1 MSCTGWRSRTTADNE
16 EYSMEQY
23 PLSSRNKAKRM
34 RERATYDVAA
44 VHALL
49 DAALFCHIAYVV
61 DGQPYCTPTLFWRRG
76 NNVIWHGSAGSRM
89 LREQVKHIDVCLTVT
104 FLDSIVLT
112 RGAFHHAV
120 NYRSAMLFGRASL
133 IEDAEEKLFESRQL
147 IENFLPGRSD
157 LVVPPTPLEL
167 KQASFLKM
175 PIDQAAAK
183 IRNYPASHGTATHRN
198 HPVWAGEIPIETR
211 IGALAPCSLL
221 DPGIA
226 QSPDVELYREGA
238 RLDTTLLAIRRKAGG
253 EG

>member
-1 MSCTGWRSRTTADNE
+1 
-16 EYSMEQY
+16 MEQY
-23 PLSSRNKAKRM
+23 PVSSRNKAKRM
-34 RERATYDVAA
+34 RERATYDIAA
-44 VHALL
+44 VHAML

-76 NNVIWHGSAGSRM
+76 NNVIWHGSVGSRM
-89 LREQVKHIDVCLTVT
+89 LQAQVKHVDVCLTVT

-133 IEDAEEKLFESRQL
+133 IEDPDEKLFESKQV
-147 IENFLPGRSD
+147 IDNFLPGRSD

-175 PIDQAAAK
+175 PIDQASAK
-183 IRNYPASHGTATHRN
+183 IRAYPASHEIAELRD

-211 IGALAPCSLL
+211 IGTIAPCSLL
-221 DPGIA
+221 DPKTPK
-226 QSPDVELYREGA
+226 SPEVELYREGA
-238 RLDTTLLAIRRKAGG
+238 RLDATLLEIRRKAG
-253 EG
+253 EAE

>member
-1 MSCTGWRSRTTADNE
+1 
-16 EYSMEQY
+16 MEQY
-23 PLSSRNKAKRM
+23 PVTDRNKAKRM
-34 RERATYDVAA
+34 RERATYDVDA
-44 VHALL
+44 VHAML

-89 LREQVKHIDVCLTVT
+89 LKEQVKHIDVCLTVT

-133 IEDAEEKLFESRQL
+133 IEDPEEKLFETQQV
-147 IENFLPGRSD
+147 IDNFLPGRSGR
-157 LVVPPTPLEL
+157 VVPPTPAEIR
-167 KQASFLKM
+167 QASFLKM
-175 PIDQAAAK
+175 PIDQATAK
-183 IRNYPASHGTATHRN
+183 VRSYPASHETAEHRN

-221 DPGIA
+221 DPSVPR
-226 QSPDVELYREGA
+226 SPELDYYREGA
-238 RLDTTLLAIRRKAGG
+238 RLDTTLLKIRRGAGG